1 MLKDR
6 FRAVR
11 APLVIAVIVLSFVNL
26 GIALYALT
34 SLNDAKRTLDSQIG
48 LTAELR
54 DAAQGLQVRF
64 DAAQELLAAQE
75 AELATYGNSDTNTAT
90 MLAGLERLASDLGDR
105 VLDLESV
112 TAESFDERVR
122 AALLNDPGMLF
133 AAVDAF
139 EQTQNANLFATY
151 APDIQSDPFLPV
163 FGNPNGD
170 ITLVEY
176 FDYNCGFCRR
186 AMNDVL
192 NLVEADGNIRLIF
205 KEFPIL
211 SQESLDAAM
220 VAMAAAQHVS
230 YLDLHRAAMGAP
242 GRMTGDSMLALAVEL
257 GASADA
263 IRTTQAQQRA
273 QLTANLDRTRTV
285 SQAMGITGTPAFF
298 IEDRLIPGALS
309 GAELAQ
315 VVAEVRAERQGDSS
329 P

>member
-1 MLKDR
+1 MLKAR
-6 FRAVR
+6 LRAVR
-11 APLVIAVIVLSFVNL
+11 APLVIAVIVLPLVSL
-26 GIALYALT
+26 GIALYALS
-34 SLNDAKRTLDSQIG
+34 SLNGAKRTLEAQIN

-54 DAAQGLQVRF
+54 DAAQDLQARL
-64 DAAQELLAAQE
+64 DAAQEVLAAQE
-75 AELATYGNSDTNTAT
+75 TELATYGNADTTTART
-90 MLAGLERLASDLGDR
+90 LAGLESLASDLGDR
-105 VLDLESV
+105 VLDLES
-112 TAESFDERVR
+112 ADASPFDERVR

-139 EQTQNANLFATY
+139 EQTQNADLFATY
-151 APDIQSDPFLPV
+151 APDIQNDPFLPA

-170 ITLVEY
+170 VTLVEY
-176 FDYNCGFCRR
+176 FDYNCGFCRG

-211 SQESLDAAM
+211 SQESHDAAM

-230 YLDLHRAAMGAP
+230 YLDLHRAAMRSP
-242 GRMTGDSMLALAVEL
+242 GQVTGDAMLALAVEL

-263 IRTTQAQQRA
+263 IRDTLVQQQAQMI
-273 QLTANLDRTRTV
+273 ANLDRTRAV

-298 IEDRLIPGALS
+298 IEDRMVPGAVS

-315 VVAEVRAERQGDSS
+315 VVAEIRAERQGS
-329 P
+329 